1 MFLLVLRRT
10 LIGESPIVVCCIDD
24 DDDDDVNVIRRGW
37 NDGIFASTDVMMIL
51 MQQQSATAA
60 ISALINDGLIVTL
73 SLPSSIGI
81 AMCRL
86 QNPPTIQYYD

>member
-1 MFLLVLRRT
+1 MLLLVLRRT
-10 LIGESPIVVCCIDD
+10 LIGKSPIVVCCIDN
-24 DDDDDVNVIRRGW
+24 DDVNVIRRGW

-86 QNPPTIQYYD
+86 QNPPTIDAGPT

>member
-24 DDDDDVNVIRRGW
+24 DDDVNVIRRGW
-37 NDGIFASTDVMMIL
+37 NDGIFASTDTDVMIPM
-51 MQQQSATAA
+51 QQSATTA

-73 SLPSSIGI
+73 SFPSSIGI

-86 QNPPTIQYYD
+86 QNPPTI

>member
-1 MFLLVLRRT
+1 MLRRT
-10 LIGESPIVVCCIDD
+10 LIGESPIVVCCI

-73 SLPSSIGI
+73 SFPSSIGI

-86 QNPPTIQYYD
+86 QNPPTR